1 MMELEDKSYLEIS
14 ETGHI
19 VALELEH
26 IRPVYDKGTIA
37 ELEPV
42 LRERGLCPA
51 E

>member
-1 MMELEDKSYLEIS
+1 MTNAVQGARLIP
-14 ETGHI
+14 GWI
-19 VALELEH
+19 
-26 IRPVYDKGTIA
+26 PVYDKGTIA